1 MKESL
6 TLYVK
11 ILTTLEAAEAFL
23 MVGFQSCLGQ
33 GASSFTLRG
42 EAVSFP
48 VFLCYTE
55 PLGIHHNKIS
65 PSALPPLPNFL
76 YRGAGCSFNAGCRTG
91 PRQSF
96 ISGCWRA
103 WLWLFSCTPWGIKAL
118 FASAN
123 WAGVCVGRLSSQ
135 ASPVLIFTQAP
146 SSHGAPSGSV
156 FAGTRVHLN

>member
-1 MKESL
+1 MKETL

-65 PSALPPLPNFL
+65 PSAQISFTGVLGVALMLGAALDHARASSLDAGEPGSDFFL
-76 YRGAGCSFNAGCRTG
+76 
-91 PRQSF
+91 
-96 ISGCWRA
+96 
-103 WLWLFSCTPWGIKAL
+103 AL
-118 FASAN
+118 L
-123 WAGVCVGRLSSQ
+123 GG
-135 ASPVLIFTQAP
+135 
-146 SSHGAPSGSV
+146 
-156 FAGTRVHLN
+156 